1 MKGVH
6 QRSCSPGHTNTGYN
20 CSTYHCSS
28 LKPKPWLPRPKELP
42 CPKGSSKDK
51 KALAKRATLSKG
63 SSGKNA
69 KAQAKAKAKALTKG
83 KTKVKKSFLK
93 KNQLAKPGKMTLA
106 QKIAKAAENAET
118 GEEAANNLKAM
129 LNSNEHSRVWSKHNV
144 MMKNNKP
151 QKERNAFDKLSKGE
165 KGMQAALFM
174 IKGGVP
180 KFFHTSQSIKQ
191 GTTLDK
197 REKWESETRMIELH
211 GWDDLQK
218 QVASGRIQWR
228 ADPWTPGVYNY
239 CDKGDLEKHTK
250 VTKSRSWTKGQEY
263 EPNEEDNAKW
273 GQVWTLDEYTLLT
286 QVENWGKGGGKGKPA
301 LAKGKGKGKGKKGKG
316 KAEVLA
322 IMDGDPWE
330 DEDGQEEQEEEQE
343 ETESEEVQWKKLIVK
358 AKRARDQV
366 TSTKADLEAALDA
379 ADHAK
384 MVTKTAKK
392 EVTTLLD
399 KMGSQV
405 NVLKTLLVKQQKSM
419 SLTKAKDLL
428 VEVGTLM
435 KDGNDECKELTQLA
449 NKAGSKASK
458 R

>member
-1 MKGVH
+1 MPYCTFTIGYYISKFIWNAILNLYNRTLYLKVLMKWQISCKLMKFDEIWYVFIKFHQNSTHYWLKKTSMILEKVLGNVLWTMSLVQNNPMKGVH

-174 IKGGVP
+174 IKSGVP
-180 KFFHTSQSIKQ
+180 KFFHTTQGIKQ

-197 REKWESETRMIELH
+197 R
-211 GWDDLQK
+211 
-218 QVASGRIQWR
+218 
-228 ADPWTPGVYNY
+228 
-239 CDKGDLEKHTK
+239 
-250 VTKSRSWTKGQEY
+250 
-263 EPNEEDNAKW
+263 
-273 GQVWTLDEYTLLT
+273 
-286 QVENWGKGGGKGKPA
+286 
-301 LAKGKGKGKGKKGKG
+301 
-316 KAEVLA
+316 
-322 IMDGDPWE
+322 
-330 DEDGQEEQEEEQE
+330 
-343 ETESEEVQWKKLIVK
+343 
-358 AKRARDQV
+358 
-366 TSTKADLEAALDA
+366 
-379 ADHAK
+379 
-384 MVTKTAKK
+384 
-392 EVTTLLD
+392 
-399 KMGSQV
+399 
-405 NVLKTLLVKQQKSM
+405 
-419 SLTKAKDLL
+419 
-428 VEVGTLM
+428 
-435 KDGNDECKELTQLA
+435 
-449 NKAGSKASK
+449 
-458 R
+458 

>member
-1 MKGVH
+1 MAPKAKGATL
-6 QRSCSPGHTNTGYN
+6 S
-20 CSTYHCSS
+20 
-28 LKPKPWLPRPKELP
+28 
-42 CPKGSSKDK
+42 KGSSKDK

-63 SSGKNA
+63 SSTGKNA
-69 KAQAKAKAKALTKG
+69 KAKSKAKAKALTKG
-83 KTKVKKSFLK
+83 KTKVKKRFLK
-93 KNQLAKPGKMTLA
+93 KNQLAKLGKMTLA
-106 QKIAKAAENAET
+106 QKIAKAAGNAET
-118 GEEAANNLKAM
+118 AEGAASNLKSM
-129 LNSNEHSRVWSKHNV
+129 MNSNEHSRVWSKHNV
-144 MMKNNKP
+144 MMKNTKT

-218 QVASGRIQWR
+218 HIASGRIQWR

-366 TSTKADLEAALDA
+366 ISTKADLEAALDA

-435 KDGNDECKELTQLA
+435 KDGKDECKELTQLA